1 MLEATVHGGCEG
13 GSCGRVCMGLGG
25 QRELLR
31 GRICGEK
38 KREGSVLG
46 LLETM
51 GQVEGEDKKI
61 KNKGGVAPRLAARNE
76 EEGQIRGERRKMER
90 LWSGV
95 CWSVRGITVERG
107 RKR

>member
-61 KNKGGVAPRLAARNE
+61 KNKGGWLQGWRPEMKKRDRSGGR
-76 EEGQIRGERRKMER
+76 EGKWRGFGR
-90 LWSGV
+90 V
-95 CWSVRGITVERG
+95 CVGL
-107 RKR
+107 